1 MGRIDQPKSA
11 LSICIPTRN
20 GEEFIV
26 KALESAFSQTYRP
39 IEIIVSDDASTDG
52 TVELVQLMSDQCPV
66 PLHLVQHTPAGI
78 GENWNNCVRE
88 ARGEVRFE
96 FLFQDDLLA
105 PRCVERMMEPARLT
119 KRVGLGYCRRTI
131 ISDPEDAN
139 HRQWAEKY
147 GVLHQSWRSIPVS
160 DHICPGSLYLRDRA
174 LMTSPAN
181 KIGEPTAVLLR
192 ATVFD
197 REGYFENELVQELD
211 YFYWYKI
218 MRHFHIAFVDEEL
231 VSFRLHAE
239 QATWRNRREDR
250 FANKQVK
257 RAFYLKNLGWYF
269 RTLASGRGWPGRMQR
284 HERSRLVQVN
294 ACGPASISFA
304 SEYLPRQDR

>member
-1 MGRIDQPKSA
+1 MSPHP
-11 LSICIPTRN
+11 LVSICIPTRN

-52 TVELVQLMSDQCPV
+52 TLELVQLMSDHCPV

-88 ARGEVRFE
+88 ARGEFIK

-105 PRCVERMMEPARLT
+105 PQCVERMMEPALADE
-119 KRVGLGYCRRTI
+119 RVGLVYCRRTI

-139 HRQWAEKY
+139 HRQWAEEY
-147 GVLHQSWRSIPVS
+147 GVLHRSWTSIPVS
-160 DHICPGSLYLRDRA
+160 DHIRPGSLYLRDRA
-174 LMTSPAN
+174 LLTSPAN

-239 QATWRNRREDR
+239 QATWRNRREER
-250 FANKQVK
+250 FADEQVK
-257 RAFYLKNLGWYF
+257 RAFYLKNLGWYLHP
-269 RTLASGRGWPGRMQR
+269 RVGAQLAWQDVTARAIQTRGGQR
-284 HERSRLVQVN
+284 VWASLHLVRER
-294 ACGPASISFA
+294 
-304 SEYLPRQDR
+304 YLARQDR